1 MATDPTQS
9 NPSNQSTPER
19 REYKRDWMRQF
30 RAKTRQAN
38 GVTDVD
44 GEVDGTDYL
53 SQYGEADRAYVK
65 MRVDSLEAQLDAL
78 KHPLTQ
84 QNLSFTPE
92 YVPHSQ
98 QVTDEFSAKIDELE
112 RMDGP
117 IGPRKAQA
125 SALEKERERIGKQ
138 LSHIDKQLFGTR
150 LVAERDK
157 LRGLEQKAENLENMI
172 MLWSPGGRMRQEQEA
187 RIAQDRNKGNGQR
200 NSRDPQEQRQGM
212 SLLNA
217 LDKKEGEVEVALGR
231 MKAELHTLRG

>member
-1 MATDPTQS
+1 MASDSTQS

-38 GVTDVD
+38 GVTDAD

-84 QNLSFTPE
+84 QTLSFTPE

-112 RMDGP
+112 RMAGP

-125 SALEKERERIGKQ
+125 IALEKERERIAKQ
-138 LSHIDKQLFGTR
+138 FTHIDNQLFGKR
-150 LVAERDK
+150 LVAVRDK
-157 LRGLEQKAENLENMI
+157 LRGLEQRAEYLEKMI
-172 MLWSPGGRMRQEQEA
+172 MLWSPGGRMRGEQEA
-187 RIAQDRNKGNGQR
+187 QIEQDRNKGNTQR
-200 NSRDPQEQRQGM
+200 NSQDPQEQWQSM
-212 SLLNA
+212 AILNA
-217 LDKKEGEVEVALGR
+217 CDKKEGEVEVTLGR
-231 MKAELHTLRG
+231 MKAELKTLRG